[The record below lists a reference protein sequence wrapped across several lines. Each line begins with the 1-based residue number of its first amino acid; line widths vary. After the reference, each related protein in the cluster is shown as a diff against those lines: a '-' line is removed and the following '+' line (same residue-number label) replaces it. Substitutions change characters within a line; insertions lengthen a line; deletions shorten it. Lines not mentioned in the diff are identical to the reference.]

1 MYPNFKKV
9 WSKTT
14 KNYIYSIVVESDNEE
29 NLTPSFV
36 SLWIHN
42 RIDGLEGYT
51 YKYAVVFDIH
61 EKSYRI
67 NSIRYD
73 DFFKFL
79 LAVSKRIK
87 SKAVI
92 DKFVNICSAVSICV
106 NG

>member
-14 KNYIYSIVVESDNEE
+14 KNYIYSIVVESDGEE

-36 SLWIHN
+36 SLWIHS
-42 RIDGLEGYT
+42 RINDQGYT
-51 YKYAVVFDIH
+51 YKYAVVFDIR

-92 DKFVNICSAVSICV
+92 DKFVNICSAVLICI
-106 NG
+106 NS